1 MKIFNNNNQIELF
14 NNDNI
19 INTVNEEK
27 TIINKQNF
35 LTQLIFT
42 DANTKTTLD
51 TINNIAAV
59 TTTVR
64 AATVKIQKADK
75 SNFNT
80 DIEIIGSLTGGRNP
94 SVLAKSMSFPLFVD
108 ENKNFKM
115 RFRCEGN
122 YFSISI
128 VDGLIGGVNTEL
140 ILSAI

>member
-19 INTVNEEK
+19 INIVNEEK

-51 TINNIAAV
+51 TINNITTV
-59 TTTVR
+59 TATVR
-64 AATVKIQKADK
+64 ATTVKIQKADK

-80 DIEIIGSLTGGRNP
+80 DIEIIGSLT
-94 SVLAKSMSFPLFVD
+94 LATFLLFVSKVTLSV
-108 ENKNFKM
+108 EF
-115 RFRCEGN
+115 CGI
-122 YFSISI
+122 ISYCI
-128 VDGLIGGVNTEL
+128 
-140 ILSAI
+140 